1 MGFIDSFLLL
11 GLFFVG
17 LPVAAAVGWVLEKLF
32 RVSWL
37 GRLPI
42 VLVLLT
48 TLFGVPLAL
57 RVAGV
62 PATARVVARDERVK
76 LAWRDGAWTTS
87 QWLRVRFLPA
97 HAGRA
102 DPVMRD
108 RTDSVTLALR
118 STATMYDRTP
128 VGATVPVTYVSFR
141 PSIAKLSE
149 RTLGDLVREMLAVAG
164 LPALLTLVAALV
176 LAALLSSWSPAWPA
190 ARRLRTG
197 GFVALGAAAAV
208 AALELAFTSPA
219 HGADGPMPA
228 LAEARVEAISSIG
241 TGRCFL
247 CEEGTSAP
255 LNQPY
260 QVVTL
265 AFTPSGARWPV
276 RTADAVDSGSVRG
289 LRDGAVVA
297 VRYAPATPR
306 AARIEGARRT
316 FETRNGRDAF
326 WEAVLV
332 AGALLAVYLVF
343 QRVTRNVWRRARPT

>member
-11 GLFFVG
+11 GIFFVG

-32 RVSWL
+32 RSPFL

-42 VLVLLT
+42 LAVLVVS
-48 TLFGVPLAL
+48 LFGVPLAL

-62 PATARVVARDERVK
+62 PTTARVIGHDERVT
-76 LAWRDGAWTTS
+76 LASRDGSWTTS

-108 RTDSVTLALR
+108 RSDSLTLELR
-118 STATMYDRTP
+118 STAAMYDSTP
-128 VGATVPVTYVSFR
+128 VGAAVPVTYVSFR
-141 PSIAKLSE
+141 PSIARLTE
-149 RTLGDLVREMLAVAG
+149 RTFDDLRREALAIGGVPEMLALVVAG
-164 LPALLTLVAALV
+164 L
-176 LAALLSSWSPAWPA
+176 LAVTLSSWKPAWPA

-197 GFVALGAAAAV
+197 AFALLGVTAAAAG
-208 AALELAFTSPA
+208 LRLAIISPVR
-219 HGADGPMPA
+219 GVGGTLPA
-228 LAEARVEAISSIG
+228 LAAARVEDVSSVG
-241 TGRCFL
+241 VGRCLL
-247 CEEGTSAP
+247 CGRNSSQP

-265 AFTPSGARWPV
+265 AYTPSGARWPV

-289 LRDGAVVA
+289 LREGSVVA

-306 AARIEGARRT
+306 QVRIDGAART

-326 WEAVLV
+326 RDSLLLG
-332 AGALLAVYLVF
+332 GAMLALFLAFHWVR
-343 QRVTRNVWRRARPT
+343 QKVWRRAPAI